1 MSEDRDDDAEQDT
14 PLGAVRRFAA
24 DLADMVSLARR
35 LVGRGVTVDLTGL
48 EQQVGLLCAK
58 SLDLPPEEGR
68 RMRPD
73 LIALNADVDQLARVL
88 AAARPPDN

>member
-1 MSEDRDDDAEQDT
+1 MSEDRDDNAEQDT
-14 PLGAVRRFAA
+14 QLGAVRRFAA
-24 DLADMVSLARR
+24 DLADTVGLARR
-35 LVGRGVTVDLTGL
+35 LVARGVAVDLTGL

-58 SLDLPPEEGR
+58 TLDLPPEQGR

-73 LIALNADVDQLARVL
+73 LIALDADVGQLARAL

>member
-88 AAARPPDN
+88 AAARPPH

>member
-48 EQQVGLLCAK
+48 
-58 SLDLPPEEGR
+58 
-68 RMRPD
+68 
-73 LIALNADVDQLARVL
+73 
-88 AAARPPDN
+88 